1 MTIPMVNKDPVKLG
15 NSSPDFNLGW
25 SNTITWTD
33 FSLCFLIDGRFGGD
47 VMSLTEADLD
57 QQGVSKTSG
66 DARDRG
72 YIMLEGTRIDGGKN
86 NRNIQEFYNVVGGR
100 AGVTEH
106 YMYDATNIR
115 LRELSLSYSLPQ
127 ALLAK
132 TGFIKGLQISLIG
145 RNLFF
150 FKNNAPYD
158 PDGLMSTSNR
168 LQGVDVFGMPT
179 NRSFGFNLKVNF

>member
-1 MTIPMVNKDPVKLG
+1 VDKTNPVKLG
-15 NSSPDFNLGW
+15 NSTPDFNLGW
-25 SNTITWTD
+25 SNTITWKD
-33 FSLCFLIDGRFGGD
+33 FSLYFLIDGRFGGE

-57 QQGVSKTSG
+57 QQGVSKATG

-72 YIMLEGTRIDGGKN
+72 YVMLEGRQITDVEG
-86 NRNIQEFYNVVGGR
+86 FYNQVGGR

-106 YMYDATNIR
+106 YMYSATNIR
-115 LRELSLSYSLPQ
+115 LRELSIGYSLPQ
-127 ALLAK
+127 AWLAK
-132 TGFIKGLQISLIG
+132 TGVIKNAQVSLVG

-158 PDGLMSTSNR
+158 PDGMLSTSNR

-179 NRSFGFNLKVNF
+179 NRSIGFNLKVNF

>member
-1 MTIPMVNKDPVKLG
+1 MNGVQTRFKCKLDVKRCKRFVFPP
-15 NSSPDFNLGW
+15 SSLLPR
-25 SNTITWTD
+25 SNALKTKAIRYFQTD
-33 FSLCFLIDGRFGGD
+33 RTL
-47 VMSLTEADLD
+47 
-57 QQGVSKTSG
+57 
-66 DARDRG
+66 
-72 YIMLEGTRIDGGKN
+72 TRI
-86 NRNIQEFYNVVGGR
+86 VSPPL
-100 AGVTEH
+100 
-106 YMYDATNIR
+106 YDATNIR